1 MLWTWSRKT
10 YPNILNINRGD
21 IVDNK
26 WIYIA
31 CSMAWFSTAIA
42 ISVAIY
48 VSKSVCSLW
57 FLLLPAMIRITDDDK

>member
-1 MLWTWSRKT
+1 M
-10 YPNILNINRGD
+10 
-21 IVDNK
+21 DNK

-31 CSMAWFSTAIA
+31 YSMAWISTAIA

-57 FLLLPAMIRITDDDK
+57 FLLLPAMIRITNDDK